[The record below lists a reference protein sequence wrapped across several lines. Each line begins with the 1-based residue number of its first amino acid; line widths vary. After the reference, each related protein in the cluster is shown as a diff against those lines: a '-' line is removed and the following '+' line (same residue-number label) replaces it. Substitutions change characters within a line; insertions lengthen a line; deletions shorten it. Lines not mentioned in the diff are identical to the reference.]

1 MKLFDSFVNKFFNS
15 EEKTIV
21 EKFIEIVEIGIKTNE
36 KIPRLFDSNASIDEI
51 RKLERQSDRKAFEIY
66 NIIISGAIAPNLIDI
81 LLEFVNIEDNI
92 IDTLYNLAREI
103 LRYKVKNIEIQKY
116 IKDSVLQ
123 GTVLIGK
130 TLLLLHEM
138 EKLDDLYAI
147 KKIRAKIQK
156 NEQLG
161 DKLKDSIFDFAYE
174 QKVDFK
180 TFYHLLEIGHKLDD
194 VLDSCEDSSDAFMTF
209 MSSLV
214 T

>member
-21 EKFIEIVEIGIKTNE
+21 EKFIEIVKIGIKTNE
-36 KIPRLFDSNASIDEI
+36 KIPKLFDSNASIDEI

>member
-21 EKFIEIVEIGIKTNE
+21 EKFIEIVKIGIKTNE

>member
-1 MKLFDSFVNKFFNS
+1 MKLFDRFVNKFFNS
-15 EEKTIV
+15 EEKKIV

-36 KIPRLFDSNASIDEI
+36 KIPELFDSDASIDEI
-51 RKLERQSDRKAFEIY
+51 RKLERQSDKKAFEIY

-103 LRYKVKNIEIQKY
+103 LRYKTRNAIIQKY
-116 IKDSVLQ
+116 IKNSVLQ
-123 GTVLIGK
+123 GTILISK
-130 TLLLLHEM
+130 TLQLLHEM

>member
-36 KIPRLFDSNASIDEI
+36 KIPKLFDSNASIDEI